1 MRLLHIDS
9 SILGAESVSRQMTA
23 AIVGQILK
31 TGIRI
36 DVTYRDLVTTPPPHM
51 TLASLPGAHPLS
63 AKAAPLDSAAQSVRD
78 ESQRLLDEFLA
89 ADTIVL
95 GAPMYNFTIP
105 TQLKSWLDIII
116 VPGKTFRFTETG
128 PRGLVGDKRVIVAV
142 ARGGYYGPNT
152 SAEHAESYLRHVL
165 GFIGIDDPVF
175 IIAEGLATGQ
185 EGKAKAVA
193 SALEAV
199 KQLTVSPTC
208 ITYEPRKFLAK
219 AFLDQ
224 PDSEALVS
232 S

>member
-1 MRLLHIDS
+1 
-9 SILGAESVSRQMTA
+9 VSRKLTA
-23 AIVGQILK
+23 AIIGQLLK

-63 AKAAPLDSAAQSVRD
+63 ATAAPLDSAAQSVRD

-89 ADTIVL
+89 SDAIVL
-95 GAPMYNFTIP
+95 GVPMYNFTIP
-105 TQLKSWLDIII
+105 TQLKSWLDMII

-128 PRGLVGDKRVIVAV
+128 PQGLVGDKRFIVAV
-142 ARGGYYGPNT
+142 ARGGHYGLNT

-165 GFIGIDDPVF
+165 GFIGVNDPMF

-185 EGKAKAVA
+185 EAKAKAVA

-199 KQLTVSPTC
+199 EKLSASWTRLSRTNRGSSWQ
-208 ITYEPRKFLAK
+208 KNFLH
-219 AFLDQ
+219 Q
-224 PDSEALVS
+224 PDSEAVVS